1 MLVIEHLDFEG
12 RKLDVALKLVLLD
25 VFDVRHPP
33 WVDIFRQTPPRE
45 YDVRLKLCQCNEFRA
60 QLQSFYTILPPW
72 PPTQSSAAQAADGN
86 FPEYGIDTKHGSS
99 SRALKYR
106 NTLVSRVVCYTLSH
120 WSLPLFLLHPLLVVQ
135 EDLYTS

>member
-86 FPEYGIDTKHGSS
+86 FSEYGIDTKHGSL
-99 SRALKYR
+99 SRTLIISAQRSLMLASPPPCPLALFSPCLR
-106 NTLVSRVVCYTLSH
+106 RPV
-120 WSLPLFLLHPLLVVQ
+120 
-135 EDLYTS
+135 